1 MQSCADCGVFLSTV
15 RGSEATRS
23 VSFHVADKTHPV
35 LQYLMPAILANQE
48 AAVGGFSLGPAWG
61 TLALKGKI
69 NPQSNS

>member
-1 MQSCADCGVFLSTV
+1 M
-15 RGSEATRS
+15 
-23 VSFHVADKTHPV
+23 SFYVADKTHPV

-69 NPQSNS
+69 NPQSHS